1 MSAAGRSAERWAV
14 QLRQDA
20 RRGLWRR
27 LLAWLGWSPAVRR
40 ADAQAAHCEAGAK
53 GEQMTAVLLRPL
65 EAAGW
70 TVLHDRAIPGA
81 KRANADHVL
90 VSPGARVFVVDSKL
104 WSARWPVH
112 GEGGR
117 LWHGSHAR
125 DGSVRAVVFEADMV
139 ARALAVPV
147 QPVIAVH
154 NADVAGGGFMV
165 GGVPVVPAGR
175 LVEVLV
181 GNDGPRAA
189 DASWLGKLAAQRL
202 PAYGGGS

>member
-1 MSAAGRSAERWAV
+1 MSAGGSAERWAA

-27 LLAWLGWSPAVRR
+27 LLAWLDLSPAVRR
-40 ADAQAAHCEAGAK
+40 ADAQAAACEAGAK
-53 GEQMTAVLLRPL
+53 GEQMTAALLRPL

-104 WSARWPVH
+104 WSAKWPVH
-112 GEGGR
+112 GQGGR
-117 LWHGSHAR
+117 LWHGKHAR
-125 DGSVRAVVFEADMV
+125 VGSMRAVVFEADMV
-139 ARALAVPV
+139 ARALGVPV
-147 QPVIAVH
+147 QPVIVVH
-154 NADVAGGGFMV
+154 NATVADGGFV
-165 GGVPVVPAGR
+165 AAGVPVVPAGR

-181 GNDGPRAA
+181 GNDGPPARGAA
-189 DASWLGKLAAQRL
+189 WLGQLAVQRL
-202 PAYGGGS
+202 PVYGGGS